1 MSLYGPD
8 RQQGQ
13 LRAGSQ
19 PLDLGVGHPLQVVE
33 RGSLVAFAHH
43 LGAPIIGRVFAA
55 WLVVSPT
62 DDPSAEQRRSLVFR
76 GIIPWI
82 LPLPQPGV
90 RKDLNGRKGLWS
102 VVSST
107 RVDRS

>member
-1 MSLYGPD
+1 M
-8 RQQGQ
+8 
-13 LRAGSQ
+13 
-19 PLDLGVGHPLQVVE
+19 
-33 RGSLVAFAHH
+33 AFAHY
-43 LGAPIIGRVFAA
+43 LGGPIIGKAFAA

-62 DDPSAEQRRSLVFR
+62 DDPSAEQRRSLVFWR
-76 GIIPWI
+76 IIPWI

-90 RKDLNGRKGLWS
+90 RKDLNERKGFWY